1 MTIRR
6 EDITAIDLSDTVTG
20 ERLAPVTPG
29 DILRHEFLEPM
40 GLSARALARDMDVP
54 VTRITEILHGK
65 RSISAETAL
74 RLARRF
80 GTSAEFWL
88 NLQNAHDLEIARET
102 LGWAA

>member
-6 EDITAIDLSDTVTG
+6 EDIASIDLSDEVTG
-20 ERLAPVTPG
+20 KRPAAVAPG
-29 DILRHEFLEPM
+29 DVLRHEFLEPM
-40 GLSARALARDMDVP
+40 GLSARAVARDMGTL

-88 NLQNAHDLEIARET
+88 NLQNAHDLEIVRET